1 MSDFPVKYLSQQKNK
16 KSFLEHFQ
24 VGGKI
29 TVGYFIALGMA
40 ILGTASGLLIG
51 EYYQGK
57 AFKVAEVTQHELELL
72 HQLQTAVLQSRT
84 HQQQLIPLAE
94 NPQDFREEYDHILQ
108 HAQSIRR
115 IWSDLISLSQEFAN
129 QEDLIN
135 GQGLNQFLL
144 TYRNIPDQY
153 LQQLDII
160 VNQVE
165 PKILVE
171 NQGFQEAQKQLLEFT
186 NSDLALSFDGISDD
200 LVGMIEINYD
210 LNESAKT
217 TVRQAS
223 QIRIWLIV
231 ISLSGSISLAAM
243 MAVVVSRAI
252 TQPLKDL
259 TKVAKQV
266 TDNSNFDLQAVVTT
280 NDEIGILAMSLNQLI
295 EKVKLLLLENDT
307 RTQNLIEANE
317 KLVSTQK
324 QLITQE
330 RLAALGSLTAGIAH
344 EINTPLGIS
353 ISAASA
359 VEEDTR
365 AMRQRFGSGKMKRSD
380 LSNFFE
386 TIEESSAM
394 LLGNLRRAAEL
405 IQSFKQ
411 VAVDQSSEKQRS
423 FEVKEYLQEIL
434 VQLTP
439 TLKKTR
445 HTIKVEGQEYLSIN
459 SYPGAFSQII
469 TNLVMNSLAH
479 GYEAGDSGVMEIC
492 FEQQNENLVLT
503 YSDDGKGISPENLKQ
518 IFDPFF
524 TTKRNQGGNGLGLHI
539 VYNLVTQKLLGTIT
553 CDSQVGVG
561 TKFTIHIPLNLNMVN
576 ESASVTKKEELKTV

>member
-1 MSDFPVKYLSQQKNK
+1 MSDFPVNYLSKQKTQ
-16 KSFLEHFQ
+16 KSFLERFQ

-40 ILGTASGLLIG
+40 IVGTASGLLIG

-57 AFKVAEVTQHELELL
+57 AFKVAEITQRKLELL

-94 NPQDFREEYDHILQ
+94 SSEDFQEEYAHILT
-108 HAQSIRR
+108 HAESIKQ
-115 IWSDLISLSQEFAN
+115 IWSDLISLSQEFAD
-129 QEDLIN
+129 QKDLIHSPE
-135 GQGLNQFLL
+135 LNQFLL
-144 TYRNIPDQY
+144 IYRNVPDKY
-153 LQQLDII
+153 IQQLDS
-160 VNQVE
+160 VVKQVE

-171 NQGFQEAQKQLLEFT
+171 DQEIKEAQKQLLEFT
-186 NSDLALSFDGISDD
+186 NSDLAISFDGISDD
-200 LVGMIEINYD
+200 LVKLIDKKYR
-210 LNESAKT
+210 LNESSKIDLK
-217 TVRQAS
+217 QAN
-223 QIRIWLIV
+223 QIRILLIV
-231 ISLSGSISLAAM
+231 ISLSGSISLAAI
-243 MAVVVSRAI
+243 MAVAVSRAI

-259 TKVAKQV
+259 TKVAKKV
-266 TDNSNFDLQAVVTT
+266 TDNSDFDLQAAVTT

-295 EKVKLLLLENDT
+295 ERVKFLLLENET
-307 RTQNLIEANE
+307 RTQNLIETNE

-324 QLITQE
+324 QLIVQE

-386 TIEESSAM
+386 TIEESSIM

-411 VAVDQSSEKQRS
+411 VAVDQSSEKKRS
-423 FEVKEYLQEIL
+423 FEVKEYIQEIL

-445 HTIKVEGQEYLSIN
+445 HTIKVEGKKYLSIN

-469 TNLVMNSLAH
+469 TNLIMNSLTH
-479 GYEAGDSGVMEIC
+479 GYEAEDSGVMKIC
-492 FEQQNENLVLT
+492 FEQQNEKLVLT
-503 YSDDGKGISPENLKQ
+503 YSDDGKGITPEHLKQ

-576 ESASVTKKEELKTV
+576 ESASTTKKEELKAV

>member
-1 MSDFPVKYLSQQKNK
+1 MSDFPVNYLSQQNKK

-40 ILGTASGLLIG
+40 IVGTASGLLIG

-57 AFKVAEVTQHELELL
+57 AFKTVEVTQRELELL

-94 NPQDFREEYDHILQ
+94 SSEDFQEEYAHILI
-108 HAQSIRR
+108 HAETIRQ
-115 IWSDLISLSQEFAN
+115 IWSDLISLSQEFTE
-129 QEDLIN
+129 QPDLIN
-135 GQGLNQFLL
+135 GQELNQFLL
-144 TYRNIPDQY
+144 IYRNVPNKY
-153 LQQLDII
+153 LQQLDSI
-160 VNQVE
+160 VNQVK
-165 PKILVE
+165 PKLLLKDQEIK
-171 NQGFQEAQKQLLEFT
+171 EAQKQLLEFT
-186 NSDLALSFDGISDD
+186 NSDLAISFDGISDD
-200 LVGMIEINYD
+200 LVGLIDKKYR
-210 LNESAKT
+210 LSESAKIDLK
-217 TVRQAS
+217 QAN

-231 ISLSGSISLAAM
+231 ISLSGSISLAAI

-259 TKVAKQV
+259 TKVAKKV
-266 TDNSNFDLQAVVTT
+266 TDNSNFDLQAAVTT
-280 NDEIGILAMSLNQLI
+280 NDEIGILAISLNKLI
-295 EKVKLLLLENDT
+295 EKVKFLLLENDT
-307 RTQNLIEANE
+307 RTQNLIETNE

-324 QLITQE
+324 QLIVQE

-386 TIEESSAM
+386 TIEESSIM

-411 VAVDQSSEKQRS
+411 VAVDQSSEKKRS
-423 FEVKEYLQEIL
+423 FEVKEYIQEIL

-445 HTIKVEGQEYLSIN
+445 HTIKVEGKKYLSIN

-469 TNLVMNSLAH
+469 TNLIMNSLTH
-479 GYEAGDSGVMEIC
+479 GYEAEDSGVMKIC
-492 FEQQNENLVLT
+492 FEQQNEELVLA
-503 YSDDGKGISPENLKQ
+503 YSDDGKGISPEHLKQ

-561 TKFTIHIPLNLNMVN
+561 TKFIIHIPLNLNMVN
-576 ESASVTKKEELKTV
+576 ESASTTKKEELKAV

>member
-1 MSDFPVKYLSQQKNK
+1 MSDFPVNYLSKQKTQ
-16 KSFLEHFQ
+16 KSFLERFQ

-40 ILGTASGLLIG
+40 IVGTASGLLIG

-57 AFKVAEVTQHELELL
+57 AFKVAEITQRKLELL

-94 NPQDFREEYDHILQ
+94 SSEDFQEEYAHILT
-108 HAQSIRR
+108 HAESIKQ
-115 IWSDLISLSQEFAN
+115 IWSDLISLSQEFAD
-129 QEDLIN
+129 QKDLIHSPE
-135 GQGLNQFLL
+135 LNQFLL
-144 TYRNIPDQY
+144 IYRNVPDKY
-153 LQQLDII
+153 IQQLDS
-160 VNQVE
+160 VVKQVE

-171 NQGFQEAQKQLLEFT
+171 DQEIKEAQKQLLEFT
-186 NSDLALSFDGISDD
+186 NSDLAISFDGISDD
-200 LVGMIEINYD
+200 LVKLIDKKYR
-210 LNESAKT
+210 LNESSKIDLK
-217 TVRQAS
+217 QAN
-223 QIRIWLIV
+223 QIRILLIV
-231 ISLSGSISLAAM
+231 ISLSGSISLAAI
-243 MAVVVSRAI
+243 MAVAVSRAI

-259 TKVAKQV
+259 TKVAKKV
-266 TDNSNFDLQAVVTT
+266 TDNSDFDLQAAVTT

-295 EKVKLLLLENDT
+295 ERVKFLLLENET
-307 RTQNLIEANE
+307 RTQNLIETNE

-324 QLITQE
+324 QLIVQE

-386 TIEESSAM
+386 TIEESSIM

-411 VAVDQSSEKQRS
+411 VAVDQSSEKKRS
-423 FEVKEYLQEIL
+423 FEVKEYIQEIL

-445 HTIKVEGQEYLSIN
+445 HTIKVEGKKYLSIN

-469 TNLVMNSLAH
+469 TNLIMNSLTH
-479 GYEAGDSGVMEIC
+479 GYEAEDSGVMEIC
-492 FEQQNENLVLT
+492 FEQQNEELVLT
-503 YSDDGKGISPENLKQ
+503 YSDDGKGISPEHLKQ

-561 TKFTIHIPLNLNMVN
+561 TKFTIHIPLNLNLVN
-576 ESASVTKKEELKTV
+576 ESTSITKKEELKTV